1 MKDKI
6 LEAFENLGFN
16 LKDTESLGYTF
27 NYESINYLYMY
38 NEDDEDFLS
47 ISVPGIYD
55 LEENNKEKYEAL
67 KEKINSTLKY
77 IKAYTIGG
85 SLWLFYERDLL
96 DKEDLE
102 EVIRRM
108 ILHLA
113 AALMFARGVID
124 KMDNGESEDSINDD
138 NRD

>member
-55 LEENNKEKYEAL
+55 LAENNKEKYEAL

-85 SLWLFYERDLL
+85 SLWLFYERNLL

-124 KMDNGESEDSINDD
+124 KMDNGESEDGINDD

>member
-38 NEDDEDFLS
+38 NEDDEDFLN
-47 ISVPGIYD
+47 ISVPSIYD
-55 LEENNKEKYEAL
+55 LGENNKEKYEAL

-77 IKAYTIGG
+77 IKAYTLGG
-85 SLWLFYERDLL
+85 SLWLFYERNLL
-96 DKEDLE
+96 GKEDLE

-124 KMDNGESEDSINDD
+124 KMDNGESDDGINDD

>member
-38 NEDDEDFLS
+38 KEDDEDFLS

-85 SLWLFYERDLL
+85 SLWLFYERNLL

-124 KMDNGESEDSINDD
+124 KMDNGESEDGINDD

>member
-77 IKAYTIGG
+77 IKAYTIGC